1 MRAQFVMSELGT
13 SLRRNVTMTIA
24 SVVTIAVSLTLLGVA
39 FVIREGSDRL
49 QSNLINQLRVSVYL
63 DSECGTPNA
72 SPNACLTPAERTN
85 VQKTLQSLPEV
96 KSINYISQA
105 QGYANFKQIFA
116 NQPQLVANT
125 PQSAIPESFA
135 VQLKN
140 PHQFQIVS
148 SAVSQAPGVQSVTNV
163 NGTFKKIFSF
173 FRTLTFAALALT
185 LLTLVS
191 TCLLIYNSMRVAA
204 FSRRRE
210 TGIMR
215 LVGASDFYIQAP
227 FVLEGTTAGLAGA
240 LLSVILLLGG
250 RWLFAPKLTQ
260 TRLLNPFGQL
270 GTVAHAL
277 PLVLAIG
284 IFLPA
289 IASFLTLQRHLRV

>member
-1 MRAQFVMSELGT
+1 MRAEFVLSEVSIG
-13 SLRRNVTMTIA
+13 LRRNVTMTIA
-24 SVVTIAVSLTLLGVA
+24 SVMTIAISLTLLGVA
-39 FVIREGSDRL
+39 LIIRVGSDRL
-49 QSNLINQLRVSVYL
+49 QSSLINQLRVSVYL
-63 DSECGTPNA
+63 DPECGTPIA
-72 SPNACLTPAERTN
+72 SPNACLTPVERTN
-85 VQKTLQSLPEV
+85 IQKTLQGLPEV
-96 KSINYISQA
+96 KSISYISQA

-116 NQPQLVANT
+116 NQQQLIANT
-125 PQSAIPESFA
+125 PANAIPESFA

-148 SAVSQAPGVQSVTNV
+148 SAVSQAAGVQSVTNV

-173 FRTLTFAALALT
+173 FHHLTLAALLLT
-185 LLTLVS
+185 LLLLVS

-227 FVLEGTTAGLAGA
+227 FVLEGTTAGIAGA
-240 LLSVILLLGG
+240 ALAFVLLILA
-250 RWLFAPKLTQ
+250 RWYISANLAQ
-260 TRLLNPFGQL
+260 TRLLHPFGEWATL
-270 GTVAHAL
+270 VHSL
-277 PLVLAIG
+277 PEVLAIG